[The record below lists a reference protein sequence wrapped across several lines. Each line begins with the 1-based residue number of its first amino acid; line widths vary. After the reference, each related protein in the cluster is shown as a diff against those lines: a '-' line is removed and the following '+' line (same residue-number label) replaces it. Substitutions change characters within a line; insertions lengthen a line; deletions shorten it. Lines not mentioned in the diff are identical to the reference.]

1 MHQGILLTF
10 SAWAGV
16 ALAANECAASATTQT
31 RTLSLPSS
39 QPSDAVAVRADFV
52 GFGFETAFLN
62 DFANNFSENLVNV
75 VADRT
80 SLPPI
85 IRIGGTSGDKVL
97 FDPNQEAIKNCVD
110 GDCPIGSDAQYILGR
125 SYFHGFEWFTK
136 AKMSFQAPLG
146 PDANTSGSLE
156 YVRRAYK
163 ALGAER
169 VTAIA
174 LGNEPN
180 FYDKTATE
188 YSKTSKSLASD
199 IIKDIGL
206 SDRKIFEVGNIAN
219 GGMLSGKPWTL
230 WVSVLLN
237 SVKALE

>member
-1 MHQGILLTF
+1 MASIHQKILLAF
-10 SAWAGV
+10 SAWAGT

-39 QPSDAVAVRADFV
+39 RPSDAIAVRADFV

-62 DFANNFSENLVNV
+62 DYANNFSENLVTV

-80 SLPPI
+80 SLPPV

-97 FDPNQEAIKNCVD
+97 FDPNQEAIRVCIN
-110 GDCPIGSDAQYILGR
+110 GECPLGSNAQYILGP
-125 SYFHGFEWFTK
+125 SYFDGFKKFPN
-136 AKMSFQAPLG
+136 AKMTFQAPLG
-146 PDANTSGSLE
+146 PDTNNSESLK

-163 ALGAER
+163 ALGTER

-180 FYDKTATE
+180 FYDKTAAE
-188 YSKTSKSLASD
+188 YSNTSKGLASD
-199 IIKDIGL
+199 IIKDLGL
-206 SDRKIFEVGNIAN
+206 SDPKVFQVGNIAN
-219 GGMLSGKPWTL
+219 GGVLSGNPWTL
-230 WVSVLLN
+230 
-237 SVKALE
+237 